1 MWRCGV
7 MGDGPHFAISNE
19 GLFLPSCPGG
29 LPKPETETLL
39 AWEPHIPA
47 CDSLDHRKGR
57 VKNGGTA
64 SRGLAHLTPQLL
76 GRLTPE
82 IQPGP

>member
-39 AWEPHIPA
+39 A
-47 CDSLDHRKGR
+47 
-57 VKNGGTA
+57 
-64 SRGLAHLTPQLL
+64 
-76 GRLTPE
+76 
-82 IQPGP
+82 